1 MLVQPTQDEG
11 ASSERLFVEQPS
23 PSPAPTGEIPNES
36 LPDSS
41 FAQPSEVPFEQQPDP
56 SPSPSPRPSPTPII
70 PDSIPEPT
78 GENLG
83 DHSSNDTSLSGN
95 EDAMTLKNVYDLC
108 ISLCQQVSD
117 QAKEIKLLKAKIN
130 KLKKQA
136 KPGAQRVCIQTRG
149 KKAKGESSVQKD
161 PLFDVMPEDKIDHM
175 ETENAQSE
183 GRTREEVDE
192 EKEFDEVRLSTEDG
206 VSTDKEKVSTDFEK
220 VSTDKPKVSTDGSKV
235 STDEQVEGNEEL
247 NEGTKEIFEGTEE
260 QRESTE
266 EKVESSPWMCHAPH
280 RFASRFAEK
289 TSTAWYFR
297 VVIFTVTI
305 HTLLERF
312 NKAEPRVV
320 REASAP
326 VDVRIGSP
334 NMEKIFDVF
343 QRAVLSSV
351 FPSSRTRALEE
362 REYHSIRQRAS
373 ENSTEYMQR
382 FLRLAGFLGQAAGT
396 AEEQAK
402 KFCCSLH
409 KSILDHVMCIQFT
422 DVAQVADAARNL
434 EILRDRDDYDR
445 SERSD
450 KRHKSGDRY
459 QSDTQQNNYQS
470 HDQKNN
476 RQGSDRQGGGGNY
489 RNNNNNKY
497 SRDNNRSNLNRYRL
511 YLLYDMNLTSRHGN
525 RNSGAGRDQRNRGQQ
540 SHRSTNSGKSF
551 EITSLFS
558 ICLKV
563 HVSRSIIESGSQQSR
578 VPSEGYT
585 HPVCTTC
592 GRRHPGECRRAA
604 GTCFKCGQAGHLQRD
619 CKKNTGAS
627 SSGHADKK
635 PDASGR
641 VFALTQDQAANTSG
655 TITGALFIFGRAVF
669 VLFDTGATHSVISTK
684 FASCF
689 TMTPIL
695 LDHVLCISTPM
706 KDSARITHVY
716 RDLPLQFDDKIRSV
730 NALPLDMCEFDII
743 LGIDWLAAHRA
754 TIDCHSRRVIFGDI
768 HAPEFIYH
776 GSLPGKSMK
785 IISALKARTLLSHG
799 CEGFLATIHD
809 TTSDVS
815 SIHDQPIVSEF
826 QDVFPEELPGIPP
839 IRDVEFNIELI
850 PGAEPISKA
859 PYRMAPIE
867 LKELKDQ
874 LQELLER
881 GFIRPSVSPWGA
893 PVLFVKKKDGSM
905 RLCIDYREL
914 NKITI
919 RNRYPL
925 PRIDDLFDQLQGAK
939 HFSKIDLRSGY
950 HQLRVKEQD
959 ISKTAF
965 RTRYGHYEFLVMPFG
980 LTNAPAV
987 FMDLMNRVFHEFLD
1001 KFVIVFIDDIL
1012 VFSKSKEEHE
1022 EHLRTVLQILRQEKL
1037 YAKFSKCEF
1046 WLSKVAFLG
1055 HIVSAE
1061 GITMDPAKVE
1071 AITKWPRPTSVTE
1084 VRSFLGLAGYYRR
1097 FVEGFSRLALPL
1109 TKLMRKGE
1117 KFVWNEEREKS
1128 FEELKQRLVSSP
1140 ILTLP
1145 SGTGG
1150 FQIYSDAS
1158 KKGLGCVLMQHGKVI
1173 AYASR
1178 QLKPYE
1184 VNYPTH
1190 DLELAAVVFALKIW
1204 RHYLYGESCDIFTD
1218 HKSLKYIFTQRELNM
1233 RQRRWL
1239 ELLKDY
1245 DTNIQYHPG
1254 KANVVADALSRKSG
1268 MIAGIKV
1275 EEEIIRDL
1283 ERLDIELCVRGQGK
1297 TLFRRICNHDL
1308 SKLLV
1313 EWYEAAMWLR
1323 LCQGLNMSAGLRIEH
1338 QRQWV
1343 LQPLETSCLK
1353 WDRNILNGFCYRI
1366 TTDSRSTMLS
1376 GVVVDRLTKSAHF
1389 LPIRKDYPVSKLAE
1403 MFQQEIVRLHGTPS
1417 AIVSDRDPRFT
1428 SRFWKGLQKAWG
1440 TRLKFSTAFH
1450 PETDGHWHASIKCAP
1465 FEMLYGRKCRAPICW
1480 DQVGERILEGPE
1492 MIEVTN
1498 EKVTVAREKLKE
1510 AQTRQKSYAD
1520 RHRRALEFQ
1529 PGEHVFLKVS
1539 PTRGVRRFGIK
1550 GKLSP
1555 RYKYH
1560 PLHVVSYP
1568 FDQIREDLSYTE
1580 EPESILDRQDR
1591 VMRNKTIPFVKI
1603 LWRNHPER
1611 EATWET
1617 EESIRTSYP
1626 HFLP

>member
-1 MLVQPTQDEG
+1 MVNTRTDAELAAAVQ
-11 ASSERLFVEQPS
+11 AAV
-23 PSPAPTGEIPNES
+23 
-36 LPDSS
+36 
-41 FAQPSEVPFEQQPDP
+41 
-56 SPSPSPRPSPTPII
+56 
-70 PDSIPEPT
+70 
-78 GENLG
+78 
-83 DHSSNDTSLSGN
+83 
-95 EDAMTLKNVYDLC
+95 DAMLPQ
-108 ISLCQQVSD
+108 IREQV
-117 QAKEIKLLKAKIN
+117 
-130 KLKKQA
+130 
-136 KPGAQRVCIQTRG
+136 
-149 KKAKGESSVQKD
+149 
-161 PLFDVMPEDKIDHM
+161 
-175 ETENAQSE
+175 
-183 GRTREEVDE
+183 REEYRTGAVA
-192 EKEFDEVRLSTEDG
+192 S
-206 VSTDKEKVSTDFEK
+206 
-220 VSTDKPKVSTDGSKV
+220 GS
-235 STDEQVEGNEEL
+235 N
-247 NEGTKEIFEGTEE
+247 
-260 QRESTE
+260 
-266 EKVESSPWMCHAPH
+266 PPP
-280 RFASRFAEK
+280 
-289 TSTAWYFR
+289 
-297 VVIFTVTI
+297 VTI
-305 HTLLERF
+305 HTWLERF
-312 NKAEPRVV
+312 NKQKPRSFEKAV
-320 REASAP
+320 AP
-326 VDVRIGSP
+326 VDAENWISH
-334 NMEKIFDVF
+334 MEKIFDVMDCNDAF
-343 QRAVLSSV
+343 KTRLAVYKFEGDALAWWKAYKQAKGGDAWVLTLTWAAFKELFFLQFFPRAEQERLK
-351 FPSSRTRALEE
+351 

-402 KFCCSLH
+402 NFRWGLH

-459 QSDTQQNNYQS
+459 QSDTQQNNYRS
-470 HDQKNN
+470 HDQKND

-489 RNNNNNKY
+489 RNNNNNNY
-497 SRDNNRSNLNRYRL
+497 SRDNKQEFGVERPKE
-511 YLLYDMNLTSRHGN
+511 
-525 RNSGAGRDQRNRGQQ
+525 Q
-540 SHRSTNSGKSF
+540 RST
-551 EITSLFS
+551 IY
-558 ICLKV
+558 
-563 HVSRSIIESGSQQSR
+563 RSSTRQSR

-585 HPVCTTC
+585 HPVCNTC

-619 CKKNTGAS
+619 CKKNIGAS

-743 LGIDWLAAHRA
+743 LGMDWLAAHRA

-799 CEGFLATIHD
+799 CK
-809 TTSDVS
+809 
-815 SIHDQPIVSEF
+815 
-826 QDVFPEELPGIPP
+826 ELPGIPP

-919 RNRYPL
+919 CNRYPL
-925 PRIDDLFDQLQGAK
+925 QLQGAK

-1012 VFSKSKEEHE
+1012 VFSKSKEEHK

-1071 AITKWPRPTSVTE
+1071 AITKWPRPTSVTK

-1150 FQIYSDAS
+1150 F
-1158 KKGLGCVLMQHGKVI
+1158 
-1173 AYASR
+1173 
-1178 QLKPYE
+1178 
-1184 VNYPTH
+1184 
-1190 DLELAAVVFALKIW
+1190 
-1204 RHYLYGESCDIFTD
+1204 
-1218 HKSLKYIFTQRELNM
+1218 
-1233 RQRRWL
+1233 
-1239 ELLKDY
+1239 
-1245 DTNIQYHPG
+1245 
-1254 KANVVADALSRKSG
+1254 
-1268 MIAGIKV
+1268 
-1275 EEEIIRDL
+1275 
-1283 ERLDIELCVRGQGK
+1283 
-1297 TLFRRICNHDL
+1297 
-1308 SKLLV
+1308 
-1313 EWYEAAMWLR
+1313 
-1323 LCQGLNMSAGLRIEH
+1323 
-1338 QRQWV
+1338 
-1343 LQPLETSCLK
+1343 
-1353 WDRNILNGFCYRI
+1353 
-1366 TTDSRSTMLS
+1366 
-1376 GVVVDRLTKSAHF
+1376 
-1389 LPIRKDYPVSKLAE
+1389 
-1403 MFQQEIVRLHGTPS
+1403 
-1417 AIVSDRDPRFT
+1417 
-1428 SRFWKGLQKAWG
+1428 
-1440 TRLKFSTAFH
+1440 
-1450 PETDGHWHASIKCAP
+1450 
-1465 FEMLYGRKCRAPICW
+1465 
-1480 DQVGERILEGPE
+1480 
-1492 MIEVTN
+1492 
-1498 EKVTVAREKLKE
+1498 
-1510 AQTRQKSYAD
+1510 
-1520 RHRRALEFQ
+1520 
-1529 PGEHVFLKVS
+1529 
-1539 PTRGVRRFGIK
+1539 
-1550 GKLSP
+1550 
-1555 RYKYH
+1555 
-1560 PLHVVSYP
+1560 
-1568 FDQIREDLSYTE
+1568 
-1580 EPESILDRQDR
+1580 
-1591 VMRNKTIPFVKI
+1591 
-1603 LWRNHPER
+1603 
-1611 EATWET
+1611 
-1617 EESIRTSYP
+1617 
-1626 HFLP
+1626 

>member
-1 MLVQPTQDEG
+1 MAIHRNSYSGQLTCAKAGSNALVNHCLKLGISDRCGVGCRRIKQGVVSLLILSLFPFTAGLKMVNTRTDAELAAAVQAAVDAMLPQIREQFFPRAEQ
-11 ASSERLFVEQPS
+11 ERL
-23 PSPAPTGEIPNES
+23 
-36 LPDSS
+36 
-41 FAQPSEVPFEQQPDP
+41 
-56 SPSPSPRPSPTPII
+56 
-70 PDSIPEPT
+70 
-78 GENLG
+78 
-83 DHSSNDTSLSGN
+83 
-95 EDAMTLKNVYDLC
+95 K
-108 ISLCQQVSD
+108 
-117 QAKEIKLLKAKIN
+117 
-130 KLKKQA
+130 
-136 KPGAQRVCIQTRG
+136 
-149 KKAKGESSVQKD
+149 
-161 PLFDVMPEDKIDHM
+161 
-175 ETENAQSE
+175 
-183 GRTREEVDE
+183 
-192 EKEFDEVRLSTEDG
+192 
-206 VSTDKEKVSTDFEK
+206 
-220 VSTDKPKVSTDGSKV
+220 
-235 STDEQVEGNEEL
+235 
-247 NEGTKEIFEGTEE
+247 
-260 QRESTE
+260 
-266 EKVESSPWMCHAPH
+266 
-280 RFASRFAEK
+280 
-289 TSTAWYFR
+289 
-297 VVIFTVTI
+297 
-305 HTLLERF
+305 
-312 NKAEPRVV
+312 
-320 REASAP
+320 
-326 VDVRIGSP
+326 
-334 NMEKIFDVF
+334 
-343 QRAVLSSV
+343 
-351 FPSSRTRALEE
+351 

-402 KFCCSLH
+402 NFRWGLH

-459 QSDTQQNNYQS
+459 HPYSQQGSHRSHGQSDDRQRS
-470 HDQKNN
+470 D
-476 RQGSDRQGGGGNY
+476 RQGSDRQSGGILVLDATKGTEV
-489 RNNNNNKY
+489 RNPTDLPTRTPRRV
-497 SRDNNRSNLNRYRL
+497 SSCCW
-511 YLLYDMNLTSRHGN
+511 YLL
-525 RNSGAGRDQRNRGQQ
+525 Q
-540 SHRSTNSGKSF
+540 
-551 EITSLFS
+551 
-558 ICLKV
+558 V
-563 HVSRSIIESGSQQSR
+563 W
-578 VPSEGYT
+578 PGY
-585 HPVCTTC
+585 
-592 GRRHPGECRRAA
+592 
-604 GTCFKCGQAGHLQRD
+604 LQRD
-619 CKKNTGAS
+619 CRKNTGAS

-743 LGIDWLAAHRA
+743 LGMDWLAAHRA

-1061 GITMDPAKVE
+1061 GITIDPAKVE

-1128 FEELKQRLVSSP
+1128 FEELKQRLVSAP

-1184 VNYPTH
+1184 VDVT
-1190 DLELAAVVFALKIW
+1190 I
-1204 RHYLYGESCDIFTD
+1204 
-1218 HKSLKYIFTQRELNM
+1218 
-1233 RQRRWL
+1233 
-1239 ELLKDY
+1239 LLM
-1245 DTNIQYHPG
+1245 T
-1254 KANVVADALSRKSG
+1254 
-1268 MIAGIKV
+1268 
-1275 EEEIIRDL
+1275 
-1283 ERLDIELCVRGQGK
+1283 
-1297 TLFRRICNHDL
+1297 
-1308 SKLLV
+1308 
-1313 EWYEAAMWLR
+1313 
-1323 LCQGLNMSAGLRIEH
+1323 
-1338 QRQWV
+1338 
-1343 LQPLETSCLK
+1343 
-1353 WDRNILNGFCYRI
+1353 
-1366 TTDSRSTMLS
+1366 
-1376 GVVVDRLTKSAHF
+1376 
-1389 LPIRKDYPVSKLAE
+1389 
-1403 MFQQEIVRLHGTPS
+1403 
-1417 AIVSDRDPRFT
+1417 
-1428 SRFWKGLQKAWG
+1428 
-1440 TRLKFSTAFH
+1440 
-1450 PETDGHWHASIKCAP
+1450 
-1465 FEMLYGRKCRAPICW
+1465 
-1480 DQVGERILEGPE
+1480 
-1492 MIEVTN
+1492 
-1498 EKVTVAREKLKE
+1498 
-1510 AQTRQKSYAD
+1510 
-1520 RHRRALEFQ
+1520 
-1529 PGEHVFLKVS
+1529 
-1539 PTRGVRRFGIK
+1539 
-1550 GKLSP
+1550 
-1555 RYKYH
+1555 
-1560 PLHVVSYP
+1560 
-1568 FDQIREDLSYTE
+1568 
-1580 EPESILDRQDR
+1580 
-1591 VMRNKTIPFVKI
+1591 
-1603 LWRNHPER
+1603 
-1611 EATWET
+1611 
-1617 EESIRTSYP
+1617 
-1626 HFLP
+1626 